1 MLGSGAGTRAMT
13 ARPPL
18 RRRRL
23 WIVLVLCCVAQFML
37 QLDVSIVTVALPA
50 MRTSLGLSGTTIQWV
65 VNAYTLTFAGLLLL
79 GGRAADLFGRRRVF
93 LLGLGVFTASSLIG
107 GLAQDG
113 GWLIASRA
121 AQGIGAALLAPSTL
135 ALLTTTFVDP
145 AERRRAVGAWAATA
159 ASGVAVGVLVGG
171 IVTDLLGWRW
181 VLFVNVPIGAA
192 LLAVATIALP
202 EPPAPLAQRR
212 LDVAGALTATI
223 GLAVLV
229 YGTLGTDTRPWG
241 STVTITTLAIG
252 AALLAAFVVIE
263 GHVAEHPLVPLG
275 LFRRRA
281 LSAAN
286 AVAITI
292 GTAQFGTY
300 VFLSLYLQRTLRYSP
315 LQSGLAVLPAG
326 IATMTG
332 SLLGA
337 RVLARLGLR
346 RHLALALL
354 LPVLGLF
361 WLSQLASDAS
371 YLHDIL
377 LPSALAGLGFG
388 LSYVPLT
395 MAATSGVPA
404 EQAGLASGLITSAR
418 QIGGAFGLA
427 AMATVAATA
436 THNHHASAPATAL
449 AIGYDRA
456 FMVGAAAMLAGA
468 AIATALP
475 RGSDPTTQRARA
487 SRTSQLAPDET

>member
-1 MLGSGAGTRAMT
+1 MR
-13 ARPPL
+13 RP
-18 RRRRL
+18 L
-23 WIVLVLCCVAQFML
+23 WIVLAVCCVAQFML

-50 MRTSLGLSGTTIQWV
+50 MRRSLGLSGTSIQWV

-79 GGRAADLFGRRRVF
+79 GGRTADLLGRRPVF
-93 LLGLGVFTASSLIG
+93 LVGLGVFTASSLFG
-107 GLAQDG
+107 GLAQTG

-121 AQGIGAALLAPSTL
+121 AQGIGAAFLAPATL
-135 ALLTTTFVDP
+135 ALLTTTFVEP

-181 VLFVNVPIGAA
+181 VLFVNVPIGAT

-202 EPPAPLAQRR
+202 EPAAPLDRRR
-212 LDVAGALTATI
+212 LDLVGAVAATI

-229 YGTLGTDTRPWG
+229 YGTLETDVRGWG
-241 STVTITTLAIG
+241 SATTIVTLAAG

-263 GHVAEHPLVPLG
+263 ARVAEHPLVPLH

-286 AVAITI
+286 VIAITV
-292 GTAQFGTY
+292 GAAQFGTY
-300 VFLSLYLQRTLRYSP
+300 VFLSLYLQRTLGYSP
-315 LQSGLAVLPAG
+315 LQSGLGVLPAG
-326 IATMTG
+326 VATMTG

-337 RVLARLGLR
+337 PVLARLGPR
-346 RHLALALL
+346 RQLTLALL
-354 LPVLGLF
+354 LPLVGLF
-361 WLSQLASDAS
+361 WLSQLGAHAS
-371 YLHDIL
+371 YLPGIL
-377 LPSALAGLGFG
+377 VPSALAGLGFG

-395 MAATSGVPA
+395 TAATAGVPP

-427 AMATVAATA
+427 AMATVAAAA
-436 THNHHASAPATAL
+436 THHHESATAGAL
-449 AIGYDRA
+449 GIGYDRA
-456 FMVGAAAMLAGA
+456 FMLAAATMLVGAV
-468 AIATALP
+468 IATVLP
-475 RGSDPTTQRARA
+475 GFAGQTTRAATTQRGP
-487 SRTSQLAPDET
+487 QLARDET